1 MYCTNYRD
9 CANIYLFFKTSLGN
23 SFTEPPDAPD
33 FPRFRL
39 VDMFMSCTEEIV
51 KESIVRLFTTD
62 SHLRVVIATI
72 AFGMGIDCHD
82 IRQVIHYGS
91 PSDIESYI
99 QQTGRAGRDSL
110 PALAVLIKKPG
121 KRTHMDKTMIEY
133 MTNKVNCRRN
143 ALFNDFDDYSHTYDG
158 PLCLCCDICQKLC
171 TCLHCSNNHLSFTFI
186 SSSNNYLKNYKF
198 IHTFYI
204 MTMIYII

>member
-1 MYCTNYRD
+1 MSR
-9 CANIYLFFKTSLGN
+9 IRG
-23 SFTEPPDAPD
+23 PPDSQSN
-33 FPRFRL
+33 L
-39 VDMFMSCTEEIV
+39 NDMFMSCTEEIV

-110 PALAVLIKKPG
+110 PASVLIKKPG

-133 MTNKVNCRRN
+133 MTNDVR
-143 ALFNDFDDYSHTYDG
+143 FNDFDDYSHTYDG

-186 SSSNNYLKNYKF
+186 SSSN
-198 IHTFYI
+198 
-204 MTMIYII
+204 II